1 MEPNRKYATKTWPE
15 LATQCQIILPPLVLH
30 LQLLLPNT
38 AENERQELH
47 SEWLIDEKKV
57 FPNLV

>member
-1 MEPNRKYATKTWPE
+1 
-15 LATQCQIILPPLVLH
+15 

-47 SEWLIDEKKV
+47 SKCLMEEKEV
-57 FPNLV
+57 FPNLVYYYFSHCLKDTGNLSYCLKIHL

>member
-1 MEPNRKYATKTWPE
+1 MGPNIKYATKTWPE
-15 LATQCQIILPPLVLH
+15 LATQRQIILPLLVLH

-47 SEWLIDEKKV
+47 SKWLMEET
-57 FPNLV
+57 